1 MAKADQGPQLALR
14 TWLVD
19 TGPFIAYMNRR
30 DPAHASVSARLDGF
44 SGQLV
49 TTGAVVTEVM
59 YFLSG
64 VPGGPVVFAEL
75 LVASAATI
83 VELPEPASVLAAAS
97 LMARYS
103 DTPMDFADATLV
115 QLADALGVTDIL
127 TLDRRGFSTYRTA
140 KGKAFRL
147 VPFP

>member
-1 MAKADQGPQLALR
+1 MAVK

-19 TGPFIAYMNRR
+19 TGPFIAYINRR
-30 DPAHASVSARLDGF
+30 DPAHAAVAACLDDF
-44 SGQLV
+44 TGQLV

-64 VPGGPVVFAEL
+64 VHGAPAAFAEL
-75 LVASAATI
+75 LVASGTRI
-83 VELPEPASVLAAAS
+83 VESSHPKLVVAAAD
-97 LMARYS
+97 LMASYS

-127 TLDRRGFSTYRTA
+127 SLDRRGFSTYRTA

-147 VPFP
+147 VPLP

>member
-1 MAKADQGPQLALR
+1 M
-14 TWLVD
+14 D
-19 TGPFIAYMNRR
+19 TGPLIAYLNRR
-30 DPAHASVSARLDGF
+30 DPAHAAVAARVDDF

-64 VPGGPVVFAEL
+64 VPGGPVAFAEL
-75 LVASAATI
+75 LVASGTRIAESSDPT
-83 VELPEPASVLAAAS
+83 LVLAAAD

-115 QLADALGVTDIL
+115 QLADGLGVIDIL

-147 VPFP
+147 VPLP

>member
-1 MAKADQGPQLALR
+1 M
-14 TWLVD
+14 D
-19 TGPFIAYMNRR
+19 TGPLIAYLNRR
-30 DPAHASVSARLDGF
+30 DPAHAAVAARLDDF

-64 VPGGPVVFAEL
+64 VPGGPVAFAEL
-75 LVASAATI
+75 LVASGTRIAESSDPT
-83 VELPEPASVLAAAS
+83 LVLAAAD

-115 QLADALGVTDIL
+115 QLADGLGVIDIL

-147 VPFP
+147 VPLPPVS

>member
-1 MAKADQGPQLALR
+1 MN

-19 TGPFIAYMNRR
+19 TGPLIAFINRR
-30 DPAHASVSARLDGF
+30 DPMHKPVARRLDGF

-59 YFLSG
+59 HFLSD
-64 VPGGPVVFAEL
+64 VRGGPMAFAEL
-75 LVASAATI
+75 LMASGTQIAD
-83 VELPEPASVLAAAS
+83 VSDPEAVLAAAN
-97 LMARYS
+97 LMATYA

-115 QLADALGVTDIL
+115 QLAAQLRVVDIL

-147 VPFP
+147 VPL

>member
-1 MAKADQGPQLALR
+1 MAKADQEPQLALR

-19 TGPFIAYMNRR
+19 TGPFIAYINRR
-30 DPAHASVSARLDGF
+30 DPAHAAVAARLDGF
-44 SGQLV
+44 DGQLV

-59 YFLSG
+59 HFLAG
-64 VPGGPVVFAEL
+64 VPGGPAAFAEL
-75 LVASAATI
+75 LVASGAGIA
-83 VELPEPASVLAAAS
+83 EMSEPAAVLAAAG

-115 QLADALGVTDIL
+115 QLADTLGVTDIL
-127 TLDRRGFSTYRTA
+127 TLDRRGFSTYRTT

-147 VPFP
+147 VPVP